1 MLQMAKYWQIIL
13 PSVHTDLLV
22 YQLEPMSLTN
32 FTKQKPLER
41 LKLLDK
47 NSRIIFT
54 QQMVYIKWQKHC

>member
-13 PSVHTDLLV
+13 PSGHTDLLV

-41 LKLLDK
+41 LKLLDN